1 MNRKFIC
8 VMFLISL
15 SILSIFQIVLD
26 YTFVSERCNTTVL
39 SKPTRQEYLIYIEVE
54 DKTLYLLQNGKCI
67 RKYLIVSGKSGLP
80 SPLGMWK
87 IVEKDNW
94 GEGFGGSWM
103 GLNIPCPTLHLG

>member
-26 YTFVSERCNTTVL
+26 YTYDTEPYSTTTI
-39 SKPTRQEYLIYIEVE
+39 SKSKSQEYCIYIEVE
-54 DKTLYLLQNGKCI
+54 DKILYLLQNGKCI